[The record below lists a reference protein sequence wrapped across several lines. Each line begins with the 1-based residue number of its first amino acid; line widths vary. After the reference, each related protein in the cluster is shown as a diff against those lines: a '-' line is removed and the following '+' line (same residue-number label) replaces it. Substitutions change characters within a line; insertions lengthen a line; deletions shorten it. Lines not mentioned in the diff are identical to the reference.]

1 MLSAARRPFAIV
13 GGSRWSE
20 QAVADF
26 RSVAEAWAL
35 PVGCTFRR
43 QMLFDHLHPNYAG
56 DIGLGAN
63 PALSAAIR
71 DADLVLL
78 VGARFGEVPSADYT
92 LLKSPYPAQALVHVH
107 PDAGELG
114 RVYRPTVA
122 INASPGA
129 FAEAFARRKPAQGA
143 GLGGR
148 NGKAAR
154 ILSRLVD
161 AAADRSRCRSR
172 WGRSWT
178 GSKRCCPQDAILCNG
193 AGNYA
198 TWIHRYH
205 RFRRFG
211 TQAAPTS
218 GSMGYGTPAA
228 VAAKELY
235 PDRLVVAFAGD
246 GCFLMNGQEFATAVQ
261 YGLPIIVIV
270 VNNGIYGTIRMHQ
283 EREFPGRVIA
293 TDLQNPDFAALARA
307 YGGHGETVERT
318 ADFAA
323 AFERARA
330 SGKPSIIE
338 VRLDPEAITPT
349 RSLTDIRER
358 R

>member
-129 FAEAFARRKPAQGA
+129 FAEAFAAAKAGDGA

-148 NGKAAR
+148 DGKAAR

-161 AAADRSRCRSR
+161 AAADRSRAGPDGADHGLAR
-172 WGRSWT
+172 
-178 GSKRCCPQDAILCNG
+178 NG
-193 AGNYA
+193 AA
-198 TWIHRYH
+198 
-205 RFRRFG
+205 RRRHSLQRRRQLCDLDPSLS
-211 TQAAPTS
+211 TAS
-218 GSMGYGTPAA
+218 A
-228 VAAKELY
+228 VSARRRRRPRA
-235 PDRLVVAFAGD
+235 RW
-246 GCFLMNGQEFATAVQ
+246 ATARR
-261 YGLPIIVIV
+261 PPSPPRSCIP
-270 VNNGIYGTIRMHQ
+270 TASSS
-283 EREFPGRVIA
+283 PSPA
-293 TDLQNPDFAALARA
+293 TAA
-307 YGGHGETVERT
+307 
-318 ADFAA
+318 
-323 AFERARA
+323 
-330 SGKPSIIE
+330 S
-338 VRLDPEAITPT
+338 
-349 RSLTDIRER
+349 
-358 R
+358 